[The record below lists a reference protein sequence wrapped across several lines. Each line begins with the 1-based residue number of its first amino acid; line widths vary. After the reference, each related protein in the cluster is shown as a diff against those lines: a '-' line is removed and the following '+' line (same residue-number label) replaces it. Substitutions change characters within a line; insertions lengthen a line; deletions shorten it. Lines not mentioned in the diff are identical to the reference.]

1 MLFSDAKVI
10 IPFDSAKDQKPAAS
24 GLYEIHTLYCMIIT
38 QLPRFCLPFREKSVL
53 LQTKKENMKYGTLL
67 VIDDNPSILTA
78 LKICL
83 GNTFERILTLSRP
96 DTAPTLLQQEQVD
109 LILLDMNFSLG
120 VNSGQEGLLWL
131 RTLRR
136 LHANIPV
143 VLITAYAD
151 IQLAIKGLKT
161 GAADFVTKPW
171 DNDELIRTLKD
182 AIDRSQEVETL
193 ESIET
198 THIHKVVDQ
207 CHGNISRAAE
217 LLGITRQTLY
227 AKLKR

>member
-1 MLFSDAKVI
+1 
-10 IPFDSAKDQKPAAS
+10 
-24 GLYEIHTLYCMIIT
+24 
-38 QLPRFCLPFREKSVL
+38 
-53 LQTKKENMKYGTLL
+53 MKYGTLL

-83 GNTFERILTLSRP
+83 SNTFERILTLPRP
-96 DTAPTLLQQEQVD
+96 DTAPMLLQQEQVD

-120 VNSGQEGLLWL
+120 VNSGQDGLLWL
-131 RTLRR
+131 RTCRR
-136 LHANIPV
+136 LHAHFAV
-143 VLITAYAD
+143 GLITAFAD
-151 IQLAIKGLKT
+151 VQLAIKGLNG
-161 GAADFVTKPW
+161 GAAYFVTKPW

>member
-1 MLFSDAKVI
+1 
-10 IPFDSAKDQKPAAS
+10 
-24 GLYEIHTLYCMIIT
+24 
-38 QLPRFCLPFREKSVL
+38 
-53 LQTKKENMKYGTLL
+53 MKYGTLL

-83 GNTFERILTLSRP
+83 GNTFERILTLPRP
-96 DTAPTLLQQEQVD
+96 DTAPMLLQQEQVD

-120 VNSGQEGLLWL
+120 VNSGQDGLLWL
-131 RTLRR
+131 RTFRR
-136 LHANIPV
+136 LHAHIPV
-143 VLITAYAD
+143 VLITAFAD
-151 IQLAIKGLKT
+151 VQLAIKGLKS

-198 THIHKVVDQ
+198 THTHKVVDQ
-207 CHGNISRAAE
+207 CHGNISRATE

>member
-1 MLFSDAKVI
+1 
-10 IPFDSAKDQKPAAS
+10 
-24 GLYEIHTLYCMIIT
+24 
-38 QLPRFCLPFREKSVL
+38 
-53 LQTKKENMKYGTLL
+53 MKYGTIL

-83 GNTFERILTLSRP
+83 SGTFEQILTLSRP
-96 DTAPTLLQQEQVD
+96 DTAPTLLQQEPVD
-109 LILLDMNFSLG
+109 IILLDMNFSLG

-131 RTLRR
+131 RTFRR

-151 IQLAIKGLKT
+151 IQLAIKGLKS
-161 GAADFVTKPW
+161 GAADFITKPW

-193 ESIET
+193 ESIES

>member
-1 MLFSDAKVI
+1 
-10 IPFDSAKDQKPAAS
+10 
-24 GLYEIHTLYCMIIT
+24 MIIT

-53 LQTKKENMKYGTLL
+53 LQTKKIKDMKYGTLL

-120 VNSGQEGLLWL
+120 VNSGQDGLLWL
-131 RTLRR
+131 RTFRR
-136 LHANIPV
+136 LHAHIPV
-143 VLITAYAD
+143 VLITAFAD
-151 IQLAIKGLKT
+151 VQLAIKGLKS

-171 DNDELIRTLKD
+171 DNDELIRVLKD
-182 AIDRSQEVETL
+182 AIDNNTEVVTL
-193 ESIET
+193 ENFENDYIR
-198 THIHKVVDQ
+198 KVVDK

-217 LLGITRQTLY
+217 MLGITRQTLY

>member
-1 MLFSDAKVI
+1 
-10 IPFDSAKDQKPAAS
+10 
-24 GLYEIHTLYCMIIT
+24 
-38 QLPRFCLPFREKSVL
+38 
-53 LQTKKENMKYGTLL
+53 MKYGTIL

-83 GNTFERILTLSRP
+83 GGTFEQILTLSRP
-96 DTAPTLLQQEQVD
+96 DTAPTLLQQEPVD
-109 LILLDMNFSLG
+109 IILLDMNFSLG

-131 RTLRR
+131 RTFRR

-151 IQLAIKGLKT
+151 IQLAIKGLKS
-161 GAADFVTKPW
+161 GAADFITKPW

-193 ESIET
+193 ESIES
-198 THIHKVVDQ
+198 THIHKVVD
-207 CHGNISRAAE
+207 
-217 LLGITRQTLY
+217 
-227 AKLKR
+227 

>member
-1 MLFSDAKVI
+1 
-10 IPFDSAKDQKPAAS
+10 
-24 GLYEIHTLYCMIIT
+24 MIIT
-38 QLPRFCLPFREKSVL
+38 QLPRFCLPFQEKSVL

-120 VNSGQEGLLWL
+120 VNSGQDGLLWL
-131 RTLRR
+131 RTFRR
-136 LHANIPV
+136 LHAHIPV
-143 VLITAYAD
+143 VLITAFAD
-151 IQLAIKGLKT
+151 VQLAIKGLKS

-171 DNDELIRTLKD
+171 DNDELIRVLKD
-182 AIDRSQEVETL
+182 AIDNNTEVATL
-193 ESIET
+193 ENFENDYIR
-198 THIHKVVDQ
+198 KVVDK

-217 LLGITRQTLY
+217 MLGITRQTLY

>member
-1 MLFSDAKVI
+1 
-10 IPFDSAKDQKPAAS
+10 
-24 GLYEIHTLYCMIIT
+24 
-38 QLPRFCLPFREKSVL
+38 
-53 LQTKKENMKYGTLL
+53 MKYGTIL

-83 GNTFERILTLSRP
+83 GGTFEKILTLPCP
-96 DTAPTLLQQEQVD
+96 DTAPALLQQEPVD
-109 LILLDMNFSLG
+109 IILLDMNFSLG

-131 RTLRR
+131 RTFRR

-143 VLITAYAD
+143 VLISAYAD

-193 ESIET
+193 ERIET

>member
-1 MLFSDAKVI
+1 M
-10 IPFDSAKDQKPAAS
+10 P
-24 GLYEIHTLYCMIIT
+24 
-38 QLPRFCLPFREKSVL
+38 
-53 LQTKKENMKYGTLL
+53 
-67 VIDDNPSILTA
+67 
-78 LKICL
+78 
-83 GNTFERILTLSRP
+83 RP

-109 LILLDMNFSLG
+109 IILLDMNFSLG
-120 VNSGQEGLLWL
+120 VNSGQEGLMWL
-131 RTLRR
+131 RTFRR

-143 VLITAYAD
+143 VLVTAFAD
-151 IQLAIKGLKT
+151 IHLAVKGLKS

-171 DNDELIRTLKD
+171 DNDELIRVLKD
-182 AIDRSQEVETL
+182 AIDRNTQVETL

-198 THIHKVVDQ
+198 KHIQRVVDK

>member
-1 MLFSDAKVI
+1 
-10 IPFDSAKDQKPAAS
+10 
-24 GLYEIHTLYCMIIT
+24 
-38 QLPRFCLPFREKSVL
+38 
-53 LQTKKENMKYGTLL
+53 MKYGTIL

-83 GNTFERILTLSRP
+83 GTTFERNLTLSRP

-120 VNSGQEGLLWL
+120 VNSGQDGLLWL
-131 RTLRR
+131 RTFRR

-151 IQLAIKGLKT
+151 IQLAIKGLKS
-161 GAADFVTKPW
+161 GAADFITKPW
-171 DNDELIRTLKD
+171 DNDELTRTLKD

-198 THIHKVVDQ
+198 THIHKVVDK

>member
-1 MLFSDAKVI
+1 
-10 IPFDSAKDQKPAAS
+10 
-24 GLYEIHTLYCMIIT
+24 
-38 QLPRFCLPFREKSVL
+38 
-53 LQTKKENMKYGTLL
+53 MKYGTLL

-83 GNTFERILTLSRP
+83 SNTFERILTLPRP
-96 DTAPTLLQQEQVD
+96 DTAPMLLQQEQVD

-120 VNSGQEGLLWL
+120 VNSGQDGLLWL
-131 RTLRR
+131 RTFRR

-151 IQLAIKGLKT
+151 IQLAIKGLKS
-161 GAADFVTKPW
+161 GAADFITKPW
-171 DNDELIRTLKD
+171 DNDELTRTLKD

-198 THIHKVVDQ
+198 THIHKVVDK